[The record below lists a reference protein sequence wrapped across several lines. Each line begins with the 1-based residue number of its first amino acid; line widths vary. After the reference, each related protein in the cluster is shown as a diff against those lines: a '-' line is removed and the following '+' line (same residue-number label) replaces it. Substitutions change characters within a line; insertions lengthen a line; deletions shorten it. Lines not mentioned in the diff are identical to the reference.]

1 MWETV
6 IFLLNGVIF
15 ILIGLQLPPI
25 VKSLSKDGLSTMIGY
40 GLLISLVTIIIRI
53 LWVFAGAYHQSLLT
67 RKAKNDPSKEDSTE
81 AVSWKNVLIVAW
93 TGTRGVVSMA
103 TALALPFT
111 LQSGGPFPQRDL
123 ILFLAFIV
131 ILVTLVVQGL
141 TLPLLIR
148 WLKIKPVSHLQ
159 KQEEKDLQLT
169 LTENIIGFIK
179 GEFPLELDDDVMEQL
194 RKRYEINY
202 NILSQT
208 KNRNRVEKQEKV
220 TQLIFKKHM
229 LAAQLEIIKYQRELL
244 LRYQK
249 EGSFN
254 EDAISKAEAEL
265 DVEELRL
272 NTLVEKKEGE

>member
-1 MWETV
+1 M
-6 IFLLNGVIF
+6 
-15 ILIGLQLPPI
+15 
-25 VKSLSKDGLSTMIGY
+25 
-40 GLLISLVTIIIRI
+40 
-53 LWVFAGAYHQSLLT
+53 
-67 RKAKNDPSKEDSTE
+67 
-81 AVSWKNVLIVAW
+81 
-93 TGTRGVVSMA
+93 
-103 TALALPFT
+103 
-111 LQSGGPFPQRDL
+111 
-123 ILFLAFIV
+123 
-131 ILVTLVVQGL
+131 
-141 TLPLLIR
+141 PLLIR

-265 DVEELRL
+265 DIEELRL